1 MKKDIAHN
9 PELKLAHDF
18 VQFTDKNIFLTGKA
32 GTGKTTF
39 LQDLKEH
46 SPKRM
51 IVVAPTGVAA
61 INAGGVTIHSFFQLP
76 FGPNIPG
83 YADTEAQK
91 SMRFSSQKRN
101 IIKSLDLLVIDEISM
116 VRTDLLDGID
126 EVLRRFRRNN
136 EPFGGVQMLMI
147 GDMQQLPPVVRGR
160 EWDLLRQHYDTA
172 FFFSSLALKKTSFVT
187 ITLKHVYRQKDE
199 HFVEIL
205 NKIRDKQMDKQALE
219 ILNSRYKPDFD
230 PGDENYIILTTH
242 NAKAQSI
249 NNKKLAGLKPKS
261 FYFKAKVKGN
271 FSEYNYPTDENL
283 ELKLGSQV
291 MFVKNDPEP
300 EKRFFNGKI
309 GIITSISKED
319 IIVKC
324 PDDDEGILV
333 NALVWENI
341 KYSIDEQS
349 KEINESVEGTFTQI
363 PLKLAWAITI
373 HKSQGLTFDK
383 AIIDSELAFAHGQVY
398 VALSR
403 CRSLEGMVL
412 STPFTPQSLKTDH
425 LIDSFSNSTEKS
437 QPNETQ
443 LRRSRAE
450 YVEKTLVDLFNFELL
465 RGNLQWL
472 RRVSYS
478 NKGHVLAGNIEMLD
492 KVQDDFNKNIF
503 EVGRKFSPQLH
514 NLLLNNFDAG
524 NNDELQERI
533 KKAVEYFL
541 GKLRSLVSENISSY
555 SVESDNKEIAKK
567 LQKAEKFVL
576 EDLAFKTQCLEFC
589 TNGFVLNDYLQF
601 RAKASMEP
609 HTKPES
615 IKRAKQ
621 AVSAEVHNPGLY
633 KTIKAWR
640 DKLAVESD
648 LSHYMIMPLKTMRA
662 LSNLVPSNME
672 ELKLVHGM
680 GRKKIEAFGEEILEI
695 IKNFSDNNEVE
706 IVRPEL
712 KPEKEK
718 KPKINTKL
726 LSLELWKKH
735 RDLEKVAKERSFV
748 VSTILGHLATFI
760 ASGELSVNEFVSED
774 KLNKIIPYFKKD
786 IDIPLNQLMEQIG
799 DDCSYF
805 DLRFAREHLKWLKD
819 NGRDNH

>member
-1 MKKDIAHN
+1 MKDINHN
-9 PELKLAHDF
+9 PELKLAYDF
-18 VQFTDKNIFLTGKA
+18 VQYTDKNIFLTGKA

-61 INAGGVTIHSFFQLP
+61 INAGGVTIHSFFQLA

-83 YADTEAQK
+83 YTDIEAQK

-116 VRTDLLDGID
+116 VRADLLDGID

-147 GDMQQLPPVVRGR
+147 GDMQQLPPVVRGQ
-160 EWDLLRQHYDTA
+160 EWNLLRQHYDTA
-172 FFFSSLALKKTSFVT
+172 FFFSSLALKKTSFIT

-205 NKIRDKQMDKQALE
+205 NKIRDKQMDEKALG
-219 ILNSRYKPDFD
+219 ILNSRYIPDFD

-249 NNKKLAGLKPKS
+249 NNKKLAELKPKS
-261 FYFKAKVKGN
+261 FYYDAEVKGN
-271 FSEYNYPTDENL
+271 FSEYNFPTDEKL

-300 EKRFFNGKI
+300 DKKFFNGKI
-309 GIITSISKED
+309 GVISSISKDE
-319 IIVKC
+319 ILVRC
-324 PDDDEGILV
+324 PDDTEEIEV
-333 NALVWENI
+333 RPLVWENI
-341 KYSIDEQS
+341 KYSIDQQS
-349 KEINESVEGTFTQI
+349 KEISESVEGTFTQI

-412 STPFTPQSLKTDH
+412 STRFSTQSLKTDH
-425 LIDSFSNSTEKS
+425 LIDSFSNSAEKS
-437 QPNETQ
+437 QPDEKRLKQ
-443 LRRSRAE
+443 SKAE
-450 YVEKTLVDLFNFELL
+450 YIEKTLVDLFNFELL
-465 RGNLQWL
+465 RSNLQWL
-472 RRVSYS
+472 RRLSYS
-478 NKGHVLAGNIEMLD
+478 NKRHVLETNIDMLD

-503 EVGRKFSPQLH
+503 EVGKKFSPQLH
-514 NLLLNNFDAG
+514 NLLLNNHDAG

-541 GKLRSLVSENISSY
+541 GKLRGIVSEKISSY
-555 SVESDNKEIAKK
+555 SIESDNKEITKK

-576 EDLAFKTQCLEFC
+576 EELAFKTQCLEYC
-589 TNGFVLNDYLQF
+589 TNGFALNDYLQF

-609 HTKPES
+609 PTKAES
-615 IKRAKQ
+615 KSRGKQ
-621 AVSAEVHNPGLY
+621 AVSVEVHNPDLY

-640 DKLAVESD
+640 DTLAVESD
-648 LSHYMIMPLKTMRA
+648 VSHFMIMPLKTMRA
-662 LSNLVPSNME
+662 LSNQAPSNME
-672 ELKLVHGM
+672 ELKMVHGM

-695 IKNFSDNNEVE
+695 IKHFRKNNEVK
-706 IVRPEL
+706 ILDAEL
-712 KPEKEK
+712 PK
-718 KPKINTKL
+718 KKKKSPKTDTRL
-726 LSLELWKKH
+726 VSLELWEKH
-735 RDLEKVAKERSFV
+735 RDVEKVAKERSLA
-748 VSTILGHLATFI
+748 VSTILGHLITFVGS
-760 ASGELSVNEFVSED
+760 AKLSVNEFISED
-774 KLNKIIPYFKKD
+774 KLNKIIPYFEKD
-786 IDIPLNQLMEQIG
+786 LEIPLSEIIEQTG
-799 DDCSYF
+799 SEFSYN
-805 DLRFAREHLKWLKD
+805 DLRFVREHLRWLKT
-819 NGRDNH
+819 NE